1 MYVAAVAVR
10 MVLCCVVGKM
20 QRQVCVSRLGVA
32 SGGICIFWNGSHAM
46 TLQCG
51 PDFDDDGLA

>member
-20 QRQVCVSRLGVA
+20 QRLGVA
-32 SGGICIFWNGSHAM
+32 SGGICIFWNVSHAM
-46 TLQCG
+46 TLWCG